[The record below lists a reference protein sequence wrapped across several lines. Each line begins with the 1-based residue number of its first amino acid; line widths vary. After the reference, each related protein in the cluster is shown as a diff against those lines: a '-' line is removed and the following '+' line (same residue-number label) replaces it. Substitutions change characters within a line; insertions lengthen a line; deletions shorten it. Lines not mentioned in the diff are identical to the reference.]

1 MIHVLTKNKR
11 KSEGEG
17 LRGECEEEEFRT
29 QDPQLQLQNTPL
41 LIPPWSMG
49 QQNSVSLRF

>member
-1 MIHVLTKNKR
+1 MIYALTKNKR
-11 KSEGEG
+11 KIEGEG

-41 LIPPWSMG
+41 LIPTWSMG
-49 QQNSVSLRF
+49 QQNRASLRL

>member
-1 MIHVLTKNKR
+1 MIYALTKNKR

-17 LRGECEEEEFRT
+17 LRGEFEEEEFRT

-41 LIPPWSMG
+41 LIPTWSMG
-49 QQNSVSLRF
+49 QQNRASLRL